1 MAHYNVPINLPLI
14 LIRNNLHV
22 ADPGFKKRGEGV
34 GGGGWGQG
42 GIILKKL

>member
-14 LIRNNLHV
+14 LIRNKLHV

-34 GGGGWGQG
+34 GGWGQG